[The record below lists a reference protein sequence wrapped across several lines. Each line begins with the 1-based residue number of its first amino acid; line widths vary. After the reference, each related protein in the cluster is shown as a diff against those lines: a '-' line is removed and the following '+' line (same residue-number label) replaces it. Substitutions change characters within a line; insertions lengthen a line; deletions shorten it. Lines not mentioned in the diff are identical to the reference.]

1 MEENEILEF
10 DLNNSNNGTRTGT
23 LTTASV
29 LSWIMGGLMVLGSLF
44 MLLLKGFLIKA
55 LEEGAT
61 TMTEDQK
68 ESIRLLLQN
77 YYEIFVFSLI
87 AYSISIFAVI
97 LMYRLKKVG
106 FYIYAPLHV
115 LIFIYPYVTYQT
127 FQLNGGVF
135 FSAGILVLFLL
146 LYGSN
151 LKHMK

>member
-135 FSAGILVLFLL
+135 FSVGILVLFLL